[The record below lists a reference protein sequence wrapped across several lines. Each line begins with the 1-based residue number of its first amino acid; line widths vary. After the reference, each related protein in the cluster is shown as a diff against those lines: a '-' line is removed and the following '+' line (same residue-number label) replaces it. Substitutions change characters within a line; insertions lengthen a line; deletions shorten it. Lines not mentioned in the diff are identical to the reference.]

1 MGILR
6 EINMAWMTINER
18 EKYGALLTELNALVT
33 SLGHRHFNIGFG
45 ALCDIV
51 QAAKYST
58 KLNNGLVKAGDFESD
73 IITQFDYLDESKG
86 QLVTAVFRPGKGR
99 NTRYWF
105 IVEYLRANYCT
116 RQCAKAVL
124 AKYKLT

>member
-1 MGILR
+1 M
-6 EINMAWMTINER
+6 EWMTINER
-18 EKYGALLTELNALVT
+18 EKYGALLNELNALIA
-33 SLGHRHFNIGFG
+33 SLGHRHFNIDFG

-58 KLNNGLVKAGDFESD
+58 KLNNSLVKAGDFERD

-86 QLVTAVFRPGKGR
+86 QLVSAVFRPKKGR
-99 NTRYWF
+99 NIKYWF

-116 RQCAKAVL
+116 RQCSQAVL
-124 AKYKLT
+124 AKYPEYNQRP